1 MKKALL
7 FFITILLSSNIVL
20 ADYVYHSCERK
31 RMETL
36 GFKNKAAAESWYP
49 KTLSITTNTETK
61 IASMGNQDVDLFIRG
76 DKRRMEARFPRN
88 MTGGYDL
95 LYTVYF
101 LPNGEVH
108 TELTSPGGF
117 QNAGGGVYI
126 CSGWDKK

>member
-31 RMETL
+31 RIDTL
-36 GFKNKAAAESWYP
+36 GFRDQAAAESWYP
-49 KTLSITTNTETK
+49 KRLSITTNTETK
-61 IASMGNQDVDLFIRG
+61 IASMYNNDVDLFIRG
-76 DKRRMEARFPRN
+76 DKRRMEARFPRI
-88 MTGGYDL
+88 MTGGYKKI
-95 LYTVYF
+95 YTVYF

-108 TELTSPGGF
+108 TELSDSAGY
-117 QNAGGGVYI
+117 QKAGGAVYI

>member
-7 FFITILLSSNIVL
+7 FFITILLSSNIVF

-31 RMETL
+31 RIEVF
-36 GFKNKAAAESWYP
+36 GFKNQSAAESWFP

-61 IASMGNQDVDLFIRG
+61 IASMRNQDVDLFIRS
-76 DKRRMEARFPRN
+76 DKRRMEARFPKM
-88 MTGGYDL
+88 MTGGFKL
-95 LYTVYF
+95 LYSVYF

-108 TELTSPGGF
+108 TELSPVGGYKRPGG
-117 QNAGGGVYI
+117 AVYI